1 MAKRPIVPA
10 ALHAEL
16 TEYSSLLRALRTSK
30 TLDLTTHLTEP
41 PPPHA
46 ARPFVEGD
54 DVSVID
60 DDAAITGP
68 PPPTQSTSRDYTS
81 EVGSSLHSGG
91 SSQSHNK
98 LSGKANRKAK
108 ERDTWTRWPLLA
120 GDVHVPEW
128 GLAEEVKHIAERVL
142 AASEGQVPPLL
153 CTKGEGEVEEIIP
166 HETGAAST
174 SSCSTSSDD
183 EEDMDTLLSHTSLQA
198 LTADSATFLARVFA
212 SLAAHVPA
220 AAVGSMQ
227 NRVRPICWET
237 VIDVALANDI
247 ITTRTATAVRE
258 RMSHLYPPRQPD
270 IVPRMAELGKINAGL
285 ATSLSKH
292 DDRLLLLPA
301 RGDAK
306 PKTIGKKRGPYKK
319 RNATTEVNDDVPSK
333 RKRSEDG

>member
-1 MAKRPIVPA
+1 MAKRTIVPA

-30 TLDLTTHLTEP
+30 TLDLTTQLTEP

-46 ARPFVEGD
+46 ARPFVEDD

-60 DDAAITGP
+60 DDDDDTATTGP
-68 PPPTQSTSRDYTS
+68 PPPTQSTSRDLTS

-91 SSQSHNK
+91 SSQSHSK
-98 LSGKANRKAK
+98 LSGKAK

-142 AASEGQVPPLL
+142 AAPEGQVLPLL
-153 CTKGEGEVEEIIP
+153 CAKSEGEVEENIT

-198 LTADSATFLARVFA
+198 LAADSATFLARLFA

-247 ITTRTATAVRE
+247 ITTRCV
-258 RMSHLYPPRQPD
+258 
-270 IVPRMAELGKINAGL
+270 
-285 ATSLSKH
+285 SLI
-292 DDRLLLLPA
+292 LLFF
-301 RGDAK
+301 G
-306 PKTIGKKRGPYKK
+306 
-319 RNATTEVNDDVPSK
+319 S
-333 RKRSEDG
+333 